1 MTSLFALQTIFEI
14 LLVAAVIW
22 GIFNEERLASLEK
35 RLFACVRRRR
45 LKVIKGGSNR
55 YSKAS

>member
-1 MTSLFALQTIFEI
+1 MTTLFTLQTIFEV

-22 GIFNEERLASLEK
+22 GIFNEERLAAAEK
-35 RLFACVRRRR
+35 RFVAFVRRRR
-45 LKVIKGGSNR
+45 LRVIKGSSNR